1 MLRTSFVCA
10 GKERN
15 LMKNSGTVRMETKRL
30 VLRPYVIEDA
40 DAMFRN
46 WANDPQVTKYLT
58 WEPHKDVEETKQI
71 LEGWIKSY
79 ESKDFYTWAIARKE
93 DEGNVIGSISVPQL
107 DQKAGRVTVGY
118 CLGRNWWGHKI
129 MKEAFAELIRFF
141 FEVEG
146 ANRVEALHDTRNV
159 NSGKVMA
166 ACGLKKEGTLRRYGW
181 NNQGICDECIYGMVA
196 SDYFEG
202 KQRWENKLGKQEI
215 EGYVWTAGYR

>member
-1 MLRTSFVCA
+1 
-10 GKERN
+10 
-15 LMKNSGTVRMETKRL
+15 MKNSGTVRMETKRL

-146 ANRVEALHDTRNV
+146 ANRVEALHDIRNV

-166 ACGLKKEGTLRRYGW
+166 ACGLKKGAPSAGMGGIIRGYAMSVSMGWWLRIILKG
-181 NNQGICDECIYGMVA
+181 NNV
-196 SDYFEG
+196 G
-202 KQRWENKLGKQEI
+202 KINKENRK
-215 EGYVWTAGYR
+215 

>member
-1 MLRTSFVCA
+1 
-10 GKERN
+10 
-15 LMKNSGTVRMETKRL
+15 MKNSGTVRMETKRL

-46 WANDPQVTKYLT
+46 WANDPQVTKYLS

-107 DQKAGRVTVGY
+107 NQKAGRVTVGY

-159 NSGKVMA
+159 NSGKVMM
-166 ACGLKKEGTLRRYGW
+166 ACGLKKEGTSGSMGGIIRGYAMSVSMGWWLRIILKGNSRKYK
-181 NNQGICDECIYGMVA
+181 E
-196 SDYFEG
+196 
-202 KQRWENKLGKQEI
+202 
-215 EGYVWTAGYR
+215 

>member
-1 MLRTSFVCA
+1 MLRTSLVCE

-146 ANRVEALHDTRNV
+146 ANRVEALHDIRNV

-202 KQRWENKLGKQEI
+202 KQRWENK
-215 EGYVWTAGYR
+215 

>member
-1 MLRTSFVCA
+1 
-10 GKERN
+10 
-15 LMKNSGTVRMETKRL
+15 MKNSGTVRMETKRL
-30 VLRPYVIEDA
+30 VLRPFVIEDA
-40 DAMFRN
+40 GAMFRN
-46 WANDPQVTKYLT
+46 WANDPQGHPKYLT

-141 FEVEG
+141 FRGGGCQSRGGPARYTQCEQRKG
-146 ANRVEALHDTRNV
+146 Y
-159 NSGKVMA
+159 G
-166 ACGLKKEGTLRRYGW
+166 GLR
-181 NNQGICDECIYGMVA
+181 A
-196 SDYFEG
+196 
-202 KQRWENKLGKQEI
+202 
-215 EGYVWTAGYR
+215 

>member
-1 MLRTSFVCA
+1 
-10 GKERN
+10 
-15 LMKNSGTVRMETKRL
+15 MKNSGTVRMETKRL
-30 VLRPYVIEDA
+30 MLRPYVIEDA

-46 WANDPQVTKYLT
+46 WANDPQVTKYLS

-79 ESKDFYTWAIARKE
+79 ESKDFYTWAIAGKE

-107 DQKAGRVTVGY
+107 NQKAGRVTVGY

-129 MKEAFAELIRFF
+129 IKEAFAELIRFF

-202 KQRWENKLGKQEI
+202 KQRWENK
-215 EGYVWTAGYR
+215 

>member
-1 MLRTSFVCA
+1 
-10 GKERN
+10 
-15 LMKNSGTVRMETKRL
+15 MKNSGTVRMETKRL

-93 DEGNVIGSISVPQL
+93 DEGNVIGSIAVPQL

-146 ANRVEALHDTRNV
+146 ANRVEALHDIRNV

-202 KQRWENKLGKQEI
+202 K
-215 EGYVWTAGYR
+215 

>member
-1 MLRTSFVCA
+1 
-10 GKERN
+10 
-15 LMKNSGTVRMETKRL
+15 MKNSGTVRMETKRL

-46 WANDPQVTKYLT
+46 WANDPQVTKYLS

-79 ESKDFYTWAIARKE
+79 ESKDFYNWAIARKE

-107 DQKAGRVTVGY
+107 NQKAGRVTVGY

-202 KQRWENKLGKQEI
+202 K
-215 EGYVWTAGYR
+215 

>member
-1 MLRTSFVCA
+1 M
-10 GKERN
+10 
-15 LMKNSGTVRMETKRL
+15 
-30 VLRPYVIEDA
+30 LRPYVIEDA

-146 ANRVEALHDTRNV
+146 ANRVEALHDIRNV

-166 ACGLKKEGTLRRYGW
+166 GLRRRAPSAGMGGIIRGYAMSVSMGW
-181 NNQGICDECIYGMVA
+181 WLRIILKGNNV
-196 SDYFEG
+196 G
-202 KQRWENKLGKQEI
+202 KINKENRK
-215 EGYVWTAGYR
+215 

>member
-1 MLRTSFVCA
+1 
-10 GKERN
+10 
-15 LMKNSGTVRMETKRL
+15 MKNSGTVRMETKRL

-93 DEGNVIGSISVPQL
+93 AEGNVIGSISVTQL

-146 ANRVEALHDTRNV
+146 ANRVEALHDIRNV

-202 KQRWENKLGKQEI
+202 KQRWENK
-215 EGYVWTAGYR
+215 